1 MVEWLGWLADGLQML
16 GDVFTLGNDQKAD
29 KDGNYYMAVVP
40 IKDLPDSSRVWVFG
54 SDRTLDAAQSI
65 TLMAPVDAFL
75 QQWKAH
81 GAELTAG
88 RDWKYGRFLTIAVD
102 QSKAGASGCSIDG
115 LFRSL
120 KSLEPKLGASM
131 VNSGLIF
138 YCDENRE
145 VQSVSREQFAV
156 LGADGKIGPGT
167 RVFDPTVTSL
177 LEWRSRFELDL
188 RDSWHARLAK
198 LNQPV

>member
-1 MVEWLGWLADGLQML
+1 MVEWLAWLTDGLQML
-16 GDVFTLGNDQKAD
+16 GEVFSSGNDQEAD
-29 KDGNYYMAVVP
+29 KDGNYYMAGVP

-102 QSKAGASGCSIDG
+102 QSKAGA
-115 LFRSL
+115 
-120 KSLEPKLGASM
+120 
-131 VNSGLIF
+131 
-138 YCDENRE
+138 
-145 VQSVSREQFAV
+145 
-156 LGADGKIGPGT
+156 
-167 RVFDPTVTSL
+167 
-177 LEWRSRFELDL
+177 
-188 RDSWHARLAK
+188 
-198 LNQPV
+198 